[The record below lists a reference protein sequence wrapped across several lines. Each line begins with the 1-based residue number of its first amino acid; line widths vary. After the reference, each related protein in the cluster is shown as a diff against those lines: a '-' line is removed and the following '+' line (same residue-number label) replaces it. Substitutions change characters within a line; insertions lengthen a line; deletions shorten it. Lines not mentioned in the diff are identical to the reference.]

1 VPSVGRR
8 SVQVLAYAGAWLVC
22 AVAVTAVL
30 FFSSTRSVELASHD
44 AVVQPTLSGAAVLET
59 GPVLPDVRIDGT
71 GLLGVDIRLEKT
83 DATSTDEL
91 VRRYGYIA
99 GQPEGQIA
107 KVTDALEDMLRD
119 AALRGA
125 VVGLVPIA
133 VWLLVGRARRREL
146 ASRVGLPQVL
156 MGVGVVVVLGVGVWQ
171 PWTTAGATVRAGDD
185 WVSLQDFL
193 GPQVPLPDG
202 LEDVEVRG
210 DVTTAQTRRL
220 IESAVDTYD
229 KSKVFYADAAADAAT
244 LDLRTPEEGDTVV
257 AFVSDRHDNIGMDP
271 VARAVADAAGATAVY
286 DGGDDTSS
294 GKSWEAFSLD
304 SVSEAF
310 DGLDRWAVA
319 GNHDQGTFVHDY
331 LGRHGWTMLDGE
343 VVPGPGDTTLLGV
356 DDPRSSG
363 LGSWRDETGLSFADV
378 EQRLADAACDS
389 EVRVTT
395 ILVHDANLGRE
406 ALARG
411 CTDLVLG
418 GHVHVRSG
426 PTRVDGPD
434 GEVGY
439 TYTTGTTG
447 GAAYAIAIGSK
458 PRRNADVSLVT
469 YRDGRPAGVQW
480 VTLQP
485 NGVFQVGD
493 YVELSYPEAE
503 PTD

>member
-1 VPSVGRR
+1 MVK
-8 SVQVLAYAGAWLVC
+8 VLAYAGAWLAC
-22 AVAVTAVL
+22 SLAVTAVL
-30 FFSSTRSVELASHD
+30 FFSSTRSIELASHD
-44 AVVQPTLSGAAVLET
+44 AVVQPTLSGAAVVET
-59 GPVLPDVRIDGT
+59 GPVLPDVRIVGT

-83 DATSTDEL
+83 DATSTDQL

-107 KVTDALEDMLRD
+107 KVTDAVADMLGD

-133 VWLLVGRARRREL
+133 IWLLVGRTRRREL
-146 ASRVGLPQVL
+146 GSRFRLSQVL
-156 MGVGVVVVLGVGVWQ
+156 IGVGIVAVLGVCVWQ
-171 PWTTAGATVRAGDD
+171 PWTDD
-185 WVSLQDFL
+185 RDPVADDGEWVSLQEFL
-193 GPQVPLPDG
+193 GPGVQLPTG

-229 KSKVFYADAAADAAT
+229 KSKVFYADAAEEAAT
-244 LDLRTPEEGDTVV
+244 LDLRQPVEGDTVV

-271 VARAVADAAGATAVY
+271 VARAIADAAGATAVY

-310 DGLDRWAVA
+310 DGFDRWAVA
-319 GNHDQGTFVHDY
+319 GNHDQGPFVHEY
-331 LGRHGWTMLDGE
+331 LADHGWTMLDGE
-343 VVPGPGDTTLLGV
+343 AVEGPGGTTLLGV

-363 LGSWRDETGLSFADV
+363 LGSWRDETGLSFAEV

-389 EVRVTT
+389 DTRITT
-395 ILVHDANLGRE
+395 MLVHDANLGRE

-411 CTDLVLG
+411 CVDLVLG

-439 TYTTGTTG
+439 SYTTGTTG

-458 PRRNADVSLVT
+458 PRRAADISLVT
-469 YRDGRPAGVQW
+469 YRDGHPAGVQW

-485 NGVFQVGD
+485 NGVFEVGT
-493 YVELSYPEAE
+493 YVALVYPEVE
-503 PTD
+503 SPD